1 MLSKEKTEI
10 DPGKPMVALTFDD
23 GPGPRTSEI
32 LDQLKK
38 YNAHATFFM
47 LGKNVKSYPDAI
59 KQMLKDG
66 NELGNHSYDHQQ
78 LTKIDAEAIAK
89 EVNDTNEN
97 IKNISGSPATVLRPP
112 YGAINDTVKSSVGM
126 PMILWNVDT
135 LDWKTRNTQSTI
147 DEVMRNLKDGDI
159 ILMHDI
165 HTQTVDAALQLI
177 PKLEEEGYQLVTVSE
192 MAAAKHKTLENG
204 TAYSDFIS
212 TSKK

>member
-1 MLSKEKTEI
+1 
-10 DPGKPMVALTFDD
+10 
-23 GPGPRTSEI
+23 
-32 LDQLKK
+32 
-38 YNAHATFFM
+38 
-47 LGKNVKSYPDAI
+47 
-59 KQMLKDG
+59 MLKDG

-97 IKNISGSPATVLRPP
+97 IKNICGSPATVLRPP

-147 DEVMRNLKDGDI
+147 DEVMRDLKDGDI

-192 MAAAKHKTLENG
+192 MAADKNKTLGKRNCLQC
-204 TAYSDFIS
+204 IC
-212 TSKK
+212 K